1 VNSVDLYAATVS
13 PEGQVSPRF
22 VLSPEPEREGAPF
35 LAANGEG
42 QVLATFSR
50 FVPGPPYDTRRA
62 VATLLP

>member
-1 VNSVDLYAATVS
+1 VS
-13 PEGQVSPRF
+13 PEGEVSPAF
-22 VLSPEPEREGAPF
+22 VISQEPEREGAPF

-42 QVLATFSR
+42 QVLAAYNR